1 MARAGSL
8 ILPLAVALTLLIALS
23 LATGLL
29 IWRTTPTDL
38 ATALWMSVPG
48 GLMEIAVMAEAMKV
62 DVLPVLTVHT
72 MRIVLIISLQPSL
85 ILLLSRWL

>member
-1 MARAGSL
+1 
-8 ILPLAVALTLLIALS
+8 
-23 LATGLL
+23 
-29 IWRTTPTDL
+29 
-38 ATALWMSVPG
+38 
-48 GLMEIAVMAEAMKV
+48 MEIAVMAEAMKV